1 MLPSTIHS
9 ATGADPS
16 LAPDPDGA
24 ETLAERNGSHDTVPV
39 ELPPPTRYARRGGLS
54 IAYQAFGEGP
64 DAMVLAPAVP
74 SHLDLMWTEPV
85 WARALRRGAS
95 LGRVV
100 VFDPPGLGLSDPV
113 DHVPTLEEQ
122 ADDLRAVMDDA
133 GVERATLFA
142 SAFSTGGVVLFATQ
156 APERV
161 DALFLWAPYAQSF
174 RTTPEAEL
182 IGYDGR
188 SEEIEAAW
196 ADVLDHWGEGRS
208 LAVFAPGLSHERLRR
223 GWAMLERASASP
235 AMVRAIT
242 EAETSADLTTILP
255 LVEAPTVVVTHADA
269 VLPPGASRYVAELIP
284 NAEFRLLAPSSE
296 ATGFGDWFDAAI
308 DEFVRLFTGQ
318 RHASGDPDRIL
329 ATVLFTDVVDSTG
342 HAARLGDQQ
351 WRLVHD
357 RHHALV
363 RSHVNSAGGELIA
376 TSGDGT
382 LSVLAGPARAL
393 RCAQAI
399 SHDVD
404 GLGIRV
410 RAGIHT
416 GECERTEDNLAG
428 LAVHI
433 GARVAAAAG
442 PGEVWVSRTV
452 RDLVAGSGVDLQA
465 RGVHRLKGVP
475 EPYELFSLV
484 DGRVA
489 PVPVAAT
496 RPVLK
501 LSDRIVLTAARR
513 APRLLRAMNRS

>member
-1 MLPSTIHS
+1 
-9 ATGADPS
+9 
-16 LAPDPDGA
+16 
-24 ETLAERNGSHDTVPV
+24 
-39 ELPPPTRYARRGGLS
+39 
-54 IAYQAFGEGP
+54 
-64 DAMVLAPAVP
+64 
-74 SHLDLMWTEPV
+74 MWTEPV

-208 LAVFAPGLSHERLRR
+208 LAVFAPGPSHERLRR

-296 ATGFGDWFDAAI
+296 ATDS
-308 DEFVRLFTGQ
+308 VTGSM
-318 RHASGDPDRIL
+318 RPSTSSSASSPVSDTRRVTRTGSWRRCSSPTSWTRRAMPHGSVTSSGDSC
-329 ATVLFTDVVDSTG
+329 T
-342 HAARLGDQQ
+342 
-351 WRLVHD
+351 
-357 RHHALV
+357 
-363 RSHVNSAGGELIA
+363 IA
-376 TSGDGT
+376 TT
-382 LSVLAGPARAL
+382 RW
-393 RCAQAI
+393 CAAM
-399 SHDVD
+399 ST
-404 GLGIRV
+404 
-410 RAGIHT
+410 A
-416 GECERTEDNLAG
+416 
-428 LAVHI
+428 
-433 GARVAAAAG
+433 
-442 PGEVWVSRTV
+442 P
-452 RDLVAGSGVDLQA
+452 AGSSSPPAAMA
-465 RGVHRLKGVP
+465 R
-475 EPYELFSLV
+475 
-484 DGRVA
+484 
-489 PVPVAAT
+489 
-496 RPVLK
+496 
-501 LSDRIVLTAARR
+501 
-513 APRLLRAMNRS
+513 

>member
-1 MLPSTIHS
+1 
-9 ATGADPS
+9 
-16 LAPDPDGA
+16 
-24 ETLAERNGSHDTVPV
+24 VPV

-64 DAMVLAPAVP
+64 DAMVLVPAVP

-122 ADDLRAVMDDA
+122 ADDLRVVMDDA

-142 SAFSTGGVVLFATQ
+142 SSFSTGGVVLFATQ

-161 DALFLWAPYAQSF
+161 DALFLWAPFAQSF
-174 RTTPEAEL
+174 RTTPEEEL

-188 SEEIEAAW
+188 SREIEAAW
-196 ADVLDHWGEGRS
+196 ADVLEHWGEGRS
-208 LAVFAPGLSHERLRR
+208 LAVIAPGLAHERLRR

-242 EAETSADLTTILP
+242 EAESSADLTTILP

-284 NAEFRLLAPSSE
+284 DAEFRLLAPSSE
-296 ATGFGDWFDAAI
+296 AAGFGDWFEAAI
-308 DEFVRLFTGQ
+308 DEFVHLVTGQ
-318 RHASGDPDRIL
+318 RHASGHPDRIL
-329 ATVLFTDVVDSTG
+329 ATVLFTDIVDSTG
-342 HAARLGDQQ
+342 HAARLGDEQ

-363 RSHVNSAGGELIA
+363 RSHVDGAGGELIA

-399 SHDVD
+399 SHDVEA
-404 GLGIRV
+404 LGIEV

-433 GARVAAAAG
+433 GARVAAEAG

-465 RGVHRLKGVP
+465 RGVHHLKGVP

-489 PVPVAAT
+489 PVPVAAR
-496 RPVLK
+496 RPALK

>member
-1 MLPSTIHS
+1 MR
-9 ATGADPS
+9 AD
-16 LAPDPDGA
+16 A
-24 ETLAERNGSHDTVPV
+24 LAELNASHDTVPV
-39 ELPPPTRYARRGGLS
+39 ELPPQTRYARRGGLN

-64 DAMVLAPAVP
+64 NAMVLVPAVP

-133 GVERATLFA
+133 EVERATLFA
-142 SAFSTGGVVLFATQ
+142 SAFTTGGVVLFATQ
-156 APERV
+156 APGRV
-161 DALFLWAPYAQSF
+161 DALFLWAPFAQSF
-174 RTTPEAEL
+174 RTTPEENL

-188 SEEIEAAW
+188 SGEIEVAW
-196 ADVLDHWGEGRS
+196 ADVLEHWGEGRS
-208 LAVFAPGLSHERLRR
+208 LGVFAPGLSNERLRR

-242 EAETSADLTTILP
+242 EAETCADLTAILP
-255 LVEAPTVVVTHADA
+255 LVEAPTVVVTHADS

-284 NAEFRLLAPSSE
+284 NAEFRQLPPSSE
-296 ATGFGDWFDAAI
+296 AAGLGDWFESAI
-308 DEFVRLFTGQ
+308 DEFVRLFTGH

-329 ATVLFTDVVDSTG
+329 ATVLFTDIVDSTG

-363 RSHVNSAGGELIA
+363 RSHVNGAGGELIA

-382 LSVLAGPARAL
+382 LSMLAGPARAL

-404 GLGIRV
+404 ALGIQV

-416 GECERTEDNLAG
+416 GECERTENNLAG

-442 PGEVWVSRTV
+442 PGEVWASRTV

-465 RGVHRLKGVP
+465 RGVHLLKGVP
-475 EPYELFSLV
+475 EPWELFSLV
-484 DGRVA
+484 DGGVA
-489 PVPVAAT
+489 PVPVTAT
-496 RPVLK
+496 RPALR
-501 LSDRIVLTAARR
+501 LSDRVVLVAARR